1 MKDCKHKP
9 MIREKYN
16 MKDCKHKPM
25 RDDCP
30 VCLWKQG
37 NTDKALR
44 VAEEQIDDKIKS
56 INDDKK

>member
-1 MKDCKHKP
+1 
-9 MIREKYN
+9 

-44 VAEEQIDDKIKS
+44 VAEEQIDDKIKLGR
-56 INDDKK
+56 IEIRELIKKRRHNKDI